1 MKSKQL
7 LPLLFL
13 LLLTFQLIAQEDSLS
28 VETPTIVTNPE
39 GTKASKQ
46 EKDYKPYNAL
56 APAKAAFY
64 SAILPGLGQI
74 YNGRI
79 WKVPLVYAGI
89 GIPVYFYI
97 DNDKQY
103 DRYRSAYKQR
113 LAGKEDEFAGK
124 ISDEG
129 LRNAQELYQR
139 NKEIS
144 ILVAIGF
151 YALNIIDANV
161 DAHLQQFNVSD
172 DLSLKPNYNLDKF
185 TGRSNYGFSLNF
197 KF

>member
-7 LPLLFL
+7 LPVLLL
-13 LLLTFQLIAQEDSLS
+13 LLLTIQLSAQDSLS
-28 VETPTIVTNPE
+28 VENPRLIENPE
-39 GTKASKQ
+39 EAQ
-46 EKDYKPYNAL
+46 DLEEEQDYKPYNAL

-89 GIPVYFYI
+89 GIPIYFYI
-97 DNDKQY
+97 DNDRQY
-103 DRYRSAYKQR
+103 DRYRTAYKQR
-113 LAGKEDEFAGK
+113 LAGREDEFAGR
-124 ISDEG
+124 ISDQG
-129 LRNAQELYQR
+129 LRSAQELYQR

-161 DAHLQQFNVSD
+161 DAHLQQFNVSE

-185 TGRSNYGFSLNF
+185 TGKSNYGFSLNF

>member
-13 LLLTFQLIAQEDSLS
+13 LLLTLQLTAQENDSLS
-28 VETPTIVTNPE
+28 VEKPTVIASPE
-39 GTKASKQ
+39 APAALKKEQ
-46 EKDYKPYNAL
+46 DYKPYNAL

-103 DRYRSAYKQR
+103 DRYRTAYKQR
-113 LAGKEDEFAGK
+113 LAGKEDEFAGR
-124 ISDEG
+124 ISDQG
-129 LRNAQELYQR
+129 LRSAQELYQR
-139 NKEIS
+139 TSERET
-144 ILVAIGF
+144 
-151 YALNIIDANV
+151 
-161 DAHLQQFNVSD
+161 AHL
-172 DLSLKPNYNLDKF
+172 
-185 TGRSNYGFSLNF
+185 
-197 KF
+197 